1 MQQSDR
7 AKAVDERFGEIQLFT
22 LCNRGVPRPFAMLD
36 ALPRVEE
43 HTLARGR
50 ENPRDWWIVTITG
63 LEVVRVQD
71 GPLAPLTQAQIIQN
85 TNARRHSLL
94 RARIGWGEAGRGHE
108 IDVDI
113 GSGVRIGIESC
124 RVDVRILGPAMRTK
138 EVAANSRITLGD
150 PGVGGL
156 FTDSIITTHITPSH
170 GPPSARWPTLTQV
183 ISIAAGVANR
193 SVSIPPFAKRVT
205 ISRALVDVFGTLS
218 FTVGLEGPSVRD
230 FTFSPDDLGATVR
243 LIIPQVATH
252 INFGALAPG
261 ERALTLVW
269 ELDI

>member
-1 MQQSDR
+1 M
-7 AKAVDERFGEIQLFT
+7 FT

-43 HTLARGR
+43 HALARGR
-50 ENPRDWWIVTITG
+50 ENPRDWWIITITG
-63 LEVVRVQD
+63 LEVIRVQN
-71 GPLAPLTQAQIIQN
+71 GPLGPLTQAQIIGN
-85 TNARRHSLL
+85 SNARRHSLL

-113 GSGVRIGIESC
+113 GSGIRIGIESC
-124 RVDVRILGPAMRTK
+124 RVDIRILGPSMRTK
-138 EVAANSRITLGD
+138 EVTADSRMTLGD

-156 FTDSIITTHITPSH
+156 FTDSIITAHVTPSH
-170 GPPSARWPTLTQV
+170 GPPSARCPTLTQV

-193 SVSIPPFAKRVT
+193 SIPIPPFARVVT
-205 ISRALVDVFGTLS
+205 ISRALVDAFGTLS

-230 FTFSPDDLGATVR
+230 FTFSPNDLGATIR
-243 LIIPQVATH
+243 MIIPQVATH
-252 INFGALAPG
+252 INFGSAAPA